1 MSSDETDEPD
11 EYQHPTLI
19 PSYSR
24 ETEDGSTVSMF
35 DVGNGHAVQV
45 TTHKALKVYTCEIYI
60 IPQFH
65 GASIYNSVKSSFP
78 SEMTFNQDEVDN
90 FIDNAVEQFM
100 VEVKSSQDLLKE
112 FND

>member
-1 MSSDETDEPD
+1 MSSDEIDEPD

-19 PSYSR
+19 ASYSR

-45 TTHKALKVYTCEIYI
+45 TKHSGKELYTCEIYI
-60 IPQFH
+60 IPQFA
-65 GASIYNSVKSSFP
+65 GASIYNSVKASLD
-78 SEMTFNQDEVDN
+78 SEMTFKRSEVDN